1 MPFFKIFNLL
11 IKIFLCY
18 YPRCIYMDTTH
29 DKISRD
35 KAAFAVRDRAISEIK
50 SNYPGSKLFF
60 CFLKVD
66 VKSKQNFTGCDH
78 HLFSDAFGML
88 CRKIVAN
95 LALHNQRRVDG
106 RAFDQVMFITI
117 RKLLITFT
125 CQESS

>member
-60 CFLKVD
+60 VFYKSMLRASKILQVVIIIYFLTLLVCF
-66 VKSKQNFTGCDH
+66 
-78 HLFSDAFGML
+78 AE
-88 CRKIVAN
+88 
-95 LALHNQRRVDG
+95 
-106 RAFDQVMFITI
+106 
-117 RKLLITFT
+117 KLLPI
-125 CQESS
+125 